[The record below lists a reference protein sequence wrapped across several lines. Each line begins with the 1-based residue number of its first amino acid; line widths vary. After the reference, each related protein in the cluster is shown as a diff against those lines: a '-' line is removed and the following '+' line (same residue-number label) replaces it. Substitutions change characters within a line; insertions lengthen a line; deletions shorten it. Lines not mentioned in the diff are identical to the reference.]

1 MKKVVGYDGYFKD
14 DQGFVHIKKRKP
26 NKNQIIDKKLDD
38 FDKRLEKIE
47 NLLLKLTNNTEEI

>member
-1 MKKVVGYDGYFKD
+1 MKKVLGHDGLYKD
-14 DQGFVHIKKRKP
+14 NQGVVHIKKRVP

-47 NLLLKLTNNTEEI
+47 NLLFQIANKEEN